1 MTDDR
6 LVTYCLCGEKL
17 DGHAQVGGDGPGRPD
32 DGCVSVCVYCAQV
45 SIYDSTTDTGLR
57 PLDPVETAVLCRQN
71 PELARIIATVR
82 LVRLGYEET
91 R

>member
-1 MTDDR
+1 MNGPSTPS
-6 LVTYCLCGEKL
+6 
-17 DGHAQVGGDGPGRPD
+17 DGA
-32 DGCVSVCVYCAQV
+32 VSVCVYCAQV

-57 PLDPVETAVLCRQN
+57 PLDPVQTAVLCRQN

-82 LVRLGYEET
+82 LVRMGYEED